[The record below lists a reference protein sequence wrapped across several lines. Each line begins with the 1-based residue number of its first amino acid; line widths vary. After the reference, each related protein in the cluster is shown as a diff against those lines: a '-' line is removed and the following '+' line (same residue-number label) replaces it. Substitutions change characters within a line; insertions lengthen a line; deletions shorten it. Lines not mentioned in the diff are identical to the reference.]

1 MEDNIDKIFKNKLKS
16 LKQSKFLIALSGGVD
31 SMVLA
36 DLFNKN
42 KLDFSIAHCNF
53 KLRSKES
60 DDDEDFVLNWCAKN
74 KIQSYISRFNTTNY
88 CKKNKIG
95 IQEGTRNLRYDWFY
109 KLKDLYNFDYIVT
122 AHHLDDQIETYL
134 INSMRGSGLNGL
146 VGIPEKQNNLFRP
159 LLEILKDQILE
170 YAKSN
175 KIDFRE
181 DSSNLKND
189 YYRNMIRNSILPEFK
204 RFDDNVMLK
213 FQTTINNLNSTKI
226 FADITLN
233 EIKSKIFDLAENNI
247 KINIDDLKK
256 LKPLDYYIHHLF
268 VEFKFDFKEIIK
280 LFKSDSG
287 KYIKSNSHKLTKKKN
302 YLIITKND

>member
-1 MEDNIDKIFKNKLKS
+1 MEDNINKIFKNKLKS

-109 KLKDLYNFDYIVT
+109 KIKDLYNFDYIVT

-189 YYRNMIRNSILPEFK
+189 YYRNMIRNSIIPEFK

-213 FQTTINNLNSTKI
+213 FQTTINNLKSTKI

-233 EIKSKIFDLAENNI
+233 EIKSKIFDLSENNI

>member
-1 MEDNIDKIFKNKLKS
+1 MEDNINKIFKNKLKS

-175 KIDFRE
+175 NIDFRE

-213 FQTTINNLNSTKI
+213 FQTTINNLKSTKI

-256 LKPLDYYIHHLF
+256 LEPLDYYAHHLF

>member
-53 KLRSKES
+53 KLRFKES

-175 KIDFRE
+175 NIDFRE

-213 FQTTINNLNSTKI
+213 FQTTINNLKSTKI

>member
-74 KIQSYISRFNTTNY
+74 KIQSYISRFNTINY

-189 YYRNMIRNSILPEFK
+189 YYRNMIRNSIIPEFK

>member
-1 MEDNIDKIFKNKLKS
+1 VEDNIDKIFKNKLKS

-74 KIQSYISRFNTTNY
+74 KIQSYISRFNTINY

-95 IQEGTRNLRYDWFY
+95 VQEGARNLRYDWFY

-175 KIDFRE
+175 NIDFRE

-213 FQTTINNLNSTKI
+213 FQTTINNLKSTKI

-233 EIKSKIFDLAENNI
+233 EIKSKIFDLSENNI

-256 LKPLDYYIHHLF
+256 LEPLDYYAHHLF

>member
-74 KIQSYISRFNTTNY
+74 KIQSYISRFNTINY

-95 IQEGTRNLRYDWFY
+95 VQEGARNLRYDWFY

-175 KIDFRE
+175 NIDFRE

-189 YYRNMIRNSILPEFK
+189 YYRNMIRNSIIPEFK

-256 LKPLDYYIHHLF
+256 LEPLDYYAHHLF